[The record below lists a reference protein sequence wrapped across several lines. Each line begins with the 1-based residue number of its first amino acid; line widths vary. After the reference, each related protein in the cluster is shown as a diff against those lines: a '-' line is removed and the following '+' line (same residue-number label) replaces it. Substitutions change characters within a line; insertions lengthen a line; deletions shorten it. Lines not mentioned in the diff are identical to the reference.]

1 MKSKSFRGWSMLIVS
16 NFIFAGAYV
25 SGKIALASVSPIV
38 LNTLRFIV
46 ASTLLVPILIAQRK
60 YLRMN
65 RRDLLI
71 FITVSLCSFVLNK
84 FFEYWGLSLSN
95 ASDTAL
101 LISGEGVF
109 TAILAWVILKEQI
122 TFGRVAALLI
132 GLFGAY
138 LIIERGLVPHFQES
152 GSTSLRIIGD
162 GLFLLSLVFEAFSS
176 IISKKLTGKFSPLF
190 ITSATVTGSLFVW
203 IPAGSVDIAL
213 HGLKLTWPAAAG
225 ILYLGVLVT
234 ATAYY
239 LWFGGLQI
247 ISAASAAVTL
257 FLQPLI
263 GALLAVF
270 ILGDQIGLFTLIG
283 GICIIVS
290 MWMISWPVPN
300 KKELE
305 IGLNVAVSDLDTF
318 RGV

>member
-1 MKSKSFRGWSMLIVS
+1 MRSS
-16 NFIFAGAYV
+16 N
-25 SGKIALASVSPIV
+25 IA
-38 LNTLRFIV
+38 
-46 ASTLLVPILIAQRK
+46 
-60 YLRMN
+60 
-65 RRDLLI
+65 
-71 FITVSLCSFVLNK
+71 
-84 FFEYWGLSLSN
+84 
-95 ASDTAL
+95 
-101 LISGEGVF
+101 
-109 TAILAWVILKEQI
+109 
-122 TFGRVAALLI
+122 
-132 GLFGAY
+132 
-138 LIIERGLVPHFQES
+138 
-152 GSTSLRIIGD
+152 
-162 GLFLLSLVFEAFSS
+162 
-176 IISKKLTGKFSPLF
+176 
-190 ITSATVTGSLFVW
+190 ITSSTRSLFVW